1 MLLLLALGWRV
12 GVPPT
17 SAHAVGPLA
26 RSTVVGPSLASFV
39 RRRPRAAA
47 AACRPAARGAGGTST
62 SPHGSSSL
70 ADACTLARMPA
81 ARAPGRGRLHRAAMS
96 R

>member
-12 GVPPT
+12 DVPPT

-47 AACRPAARGAGGTST
+47 PRAAPR
-62 SPHGSSSL
+62 
-70 ADACTLARMPA
+70 
-81 ARAPGRGRLHRAAMS
+81 GRGHVDVTARL
-96 R
+96 